1 MMTLLL
7 LGLTFAVAALWV
19 RARYVN
25 PLRRLRDAVETLA
38 DDTAEVEVEGNVGD
52 ATTAHLRHLAERL
65 RGADARAAEES
76 VNLRT
81 VLGSLTEGVL
91 IIDVEE
97 RVRLANA
104 GLQAMLGLAAPP
116 LGRTPLEVIR
126 HHDAREAIRRT
137 LGTGEPCSLAVSLT
151 VRQPDGQYGPRH
163 LQLTTAPI
171 VPGGAPGPVGAIVV
185 LHDITQLKNLE
196 NVRRD
201 FVANVSHELRTPLSI
216 INGYLE
222 TMLEP
227 DADADPATTHRFHET
242 MWKHGQRLRLI
253 LDDLMTLARLE
264 SPDGAGLMKFAP
276 VSLRACVE
284 GVTDR
289 LAPVAAGQGAA
300 MRLEIPDDLPLVQAD
315 ADRLDQVFF
324 NLVDN
329 ALRHSRPP
337 ARNGNGAPPGLN
349 VVVRAALDPTE
360 GKGVVRLTVADDGQ
374 GIPLADQPHVFERF
388 YRVHKDRQRQ
398 AGGTG
403 LGLSIVKHIVRA
415 HGGEVSVDS
424 APGSGAA
431 FHVRLPVAQRN

>member
-1 MMTLLL
+1 MTTLLL
-7 LGLTFAVAALWV
+7 LSLTCVAAAFWV
-19 RARYVN
+19 RARYVK
-25 PLRRLRDAVETLA
+25 PLRRLRGAVEMLA
-38 DDTAEVEVEGNVGD
+38 DDAADVEVEGAVGD
-52 ATTAHLRHLAERL
+52 ATTGHLRRIAERL
-65 RGADARAAEES
+65 RGADARANEES

-91 IIDVEE
+91 IVDVEE
-97 RVRLANA
+97 RIRLANG
-104 GLQAMLGLAAPP
+104 GLQTMLGLTGSP

-126 HHDAREAIRRT
+126 HHDVRGALRRT
-137 LGTGEPCSLAVSLT
+137 LGTGEPRSLAVALT
-151 VRQPDGQYGPRH
+151 VRQADGQYGPRH
-163 LQLTTAPI
+163 FQLTVAPI
-171 VPGGAPGPVGAIVV
+171 VPGGESGPVGAIVV

-227 DADADPATTHRFHET
+227 DADADPATTRRFHET

-264 SPDGAGLMKFAP
+264 SPEATAAMHFAP
-276 VSLRACVE
+276 VSLRVCVE

-289 LAPVAAGQGAA
+289 LAPVAAEQGASV
-300 MRLEIPDDLPLVQAD
+300 RVEIPDDLPPVQAD

-329 ALRHSRPP
+329 ALRHSRPSS
-337 ARNGNGAPPGLN
+337 GLN
-349 VVVRAALDPTE
+349 VVIRAAPEDQA
-360 GKGVVRLTVADDGQ
+360 VRLTVADNGQ

-388 YRVHKDRQRQ
+388 YRVRKDRQRES
-398 AGGTG
+398 GGTG

-424 APGSGAA
+424 VPGSGAA

>member
-1 MMTLLL
+1 MTTLLL
-7 LGLTFAVAALWV
+7 VCLTLAVAALWV
-19 RARYVN
+19 RVRYIR

-52 ATTAHLRHLAERL
+52 ATTAHLRRIAERL

-97 RVRLANA
+97 RIRLANA

-137 LGTGEPCSLAVSLT
+137 LGSGEPCSLAVSLT
-151 VRQPDGQYGPRH
+151 VRGPDGQYGARH
-163 LQLTTAPI
+163 FQLTTAPI
-171 VPGGAPGPVGAIVV
+171 IPVGASGPVGAIVV

-227 DADADPATTHRFHET
+227 DEDADPATVRRFHET
-242 MWKHGQRLRLI
+242 MWKHGQRLHLI

-264 SPDGAGLMKFAP
+264 SPEAAGLMHFAP

-289 LAPVAAGQGAA
+289 LAPVAAERGVTV
-300 MRLEIPDDLPLVQAD
+300 RVEVPDDLPPLEGD

-337 ARNGNGAPPGLN
+337 SRGEDGHGLH
-349 VVVRAALDPTE
+349 VRVCAALEDRN
-360 GKGVVRLTVADDGQ
+360 VCLTVADDGQ

-388 YRVHKDRQRQ
+388 YRVHKDRLR
-398 AGGTG
+398 ASGGTG

-424 APGSGAA
+424 VPGSGAA
-431 FHVRLPVAQRN
+431 FHVRLPLAQRN

>member
-1 MMTLLL
+1 MTTLLL
-7 LGLTFAVAALWV
+7 LLLTLAVATLWARV
-19 RARYVN
+19 RWVK

-38 DDTAEVEVEGNVGD
+38 DDSAEVEVEGSVGD
-52 ATTAHLRHLAERL
+52 ATTVHLRRIAERL
-65 RGADARAAEES
+65 RATDARANEES

-81 VLGSLTEGVL
+81 ILGSLTEGVL

-104 GLQAMLGLAAPP
+104 GLQSMLGLAGPP

-126 HHDAREAIRRT
+126 HHDVRDAVRRT
-137 LGTGEPCSLAVSLT
+137 LAAAEPHSLAVALT
-151 VRQPDGQYGPRH
+151 VRQPDGRYGPRH
-163 LQLTTAPI
+163 FQLTTAPI
-171 VPGGAPGPVGAIVV
+171 VPGGASAPVGAIVV
-185 LHDITQLKNLE
+185 LHDITQLKSLE
-196 NVRRD
+196 NVRRE

-227 DADADPATTHRFHET
+227 DADEDPATTRRFHET

-264 SPDGAGLMKFAP
+264 SSDGAGVMEFAP

-289 LAPVAAGQGAA
+289 LAPVAVGQGASLA
-300 MRLEIPDDLPLVQAD
+300 LEIPDDLPLIEAD

-329 ALRHSRPP
+329 ALRHNP
-337 ARNGNGAPPGLN
+337 APGLR
-349 VVVRAALDPTE
+349 VTVLAVPDPADP
-360 GKGVVRLTVADDGQ
+360 GHLVRLTVADNGQ

-398 AGGTG
+398 SGGTG

-424 APGSGAA
+424 APGGGAA
-431 FHVRLPVAQRN
+431 FHVRLPLAQRN

>member
-1 MMTLLL
+1 MTTLLL

-19 RARYVN
+19 RARYVR

-38 DDTAEVEVEGNVGD
+38 DDAAEVEVESADD
-52 ATTAHLRHLAERL
+52 ATTVHLRRIAERL

-76 VNLRT
+76 VSLRT

-97 RVRLANA
+97 RIRLANA

-137 LGTGEPCSLAVSLT
+137 FNTGEPCSLAVSLT

-163 LQLTTAPI
+163 FQLTTAPI
-171 VPGGAPGPVGAIVV
+171 VPGGAPDPVGAIVV

-227 DADADPATTHRFHET
+227 DADTDPATVHRFHET
-242 MWKHGQRLRLI
+242 MWKHGQRLSLI

-264 SPDGAGLMKFAP
+264 SPEGAGLMRFAP

-289 LAPVAAGQGAA
+289 LASVAAERGAA
-300 MRLEIPDDLPLVQAD
+300 VHVEIPDELPPVEAD

-329 ALRHSRPP
+329 ALRHSHPP
-337 ARNGNGAPPGLN
+337 SRSANRSGHGLN
-349 VVVRAALDPTE
+349 VVVRAALEDHA
-360 GKGVVRLTVADDGQ
+360 VRLTVADNGQ

-388 YRVHKDRQRQ
+388 YRVHKDRLR
-398 AGGTG
+398 ASGGTG

-424 APGSGAA
+424 APGNGAT
-431 FHVRLPVAQRN
+431 FHVRLPVSQRN

>member
-1 MMTLLL
+1 MTTLLPL
-7 LGLTFAVAALWV
+7 SLILIVAALWV
-19 RARYVN
+19 RARWVE
-25 PLRRLRDAVETLA
+25 PLRRLRDALGILA
-38 DDTAEVEVEGNVGD
+38 DYTAEVHVEGIGD
-52 ATTAHLRHLAERL
+52 ATSLHLRRIAERL
-65 RGADARAAEES
+65 RDAEARANEEGE
-76 VNLRT
+76 NLRT
-81 VLGSLTEGVL
+81 ILGSLTEGVL

-97 RVRLANA
+97 RIRLANA
-104 GLQAMLGLAAPP
+104 GLQAMLGLTRSP

-137 LGTGEPCSLAVSLT
+137 LDTGEPCALAVSLT
-151 VRQPDGQYGPRH
+151 VRHPGGQYGPRH
-163 LQLTTAPI
+163 FQLTTAPI
-171 VPGGAPGPVGAIVV
+171 VPGGVSGPVGAIVV

-227 DADADPATTHRFHET
+227 DAEGDLATTRRFHET

-264 SPDGAGLMKFAP
+264 SPEGAGLMNFAP

-289 LAPVAAGQGAA
+289 LAPVAAEQGAVVHV
-300 MRLEIPDDLPLVQAD
+300 EIPADLPLVEGD

-329 ALRHSRPP
+329 ALRHSHPP
-337 ARNGNGAPPGLN
+337 SRNGNGHGLN
-349 VVVRAALDPTE
+349 VAIRATLDPPDD
-360 GKGVVRLTVADDGQ
+360 GRSVRLTVADDGQ

-388 YRVHKDRQRQ
+388 YRVQKDRFRQ
-398 AGGTG
+398 SGGTG

-431 FHVRLPVAQRN
+431 FHVRLPVSQRS